1 MIFKRG
7 LLRIYWH
14 QTLPATLTGILGL
27 SAYTLA
33 WPEVMTS
40 HDPWPWLLLLLQCLL
55 LAALLGR
62 FHTPTFAFL
71 YSRGY
76 SRDSLWA
83 HMMLVSFLS
92 IVVGWLPA
100 ALIVWTG
107 LRRLIQDRLFYSPY
121 FPIMASYE
129 TRVPI
134 LWLAGCILLTAAF
147 HYIWIR
153 RSQPTKGQRGGQFVT
168 VGLIAASIT
177 VLNLVSYYQGW
188 LAWLLGVAYALV
200 LICLIL
206 GGLVLH
212 RSSEVRT

>member
-14 QTLPATLTGILGL
+14 QTLPATMTGILGL
-27 SAYTLA
+27 SSYSLA

-40 HDPWPWLLLLLQCLL
+40 RDSWPWLLLLLQCLL
-55 LAALLGR
+55 LAVLLGR
-62 FHTPTFAFL
+62 FQSSAFAFL

-107 LRRLIQDRLFYSPY
+107 LRSLIQDRFFYSPY
-121 FPIMASYE
+121 FPIMAPYE
-129 TRVPI
+129 IRVPF
-134 LWLAGCILLTAAF
+134 LWLAGCLLLTAAF
-147 HYIWIR
+147 HYVWIR
-153 RSQPTKGQRGGQFVT
+153 RSQPIKGQHGGDSIGI
-168 VGLIAASIT
+168 GLIAASVT
-177 VLNLVSYYQGW
+177 VLNLVYYPHGW
-188 LAWLLGVAYALV
+188 IAWLLGVSYAAV